1 VNRALENVAI
11 EAAEVVGIDK
21 SKVYTMGGST
31 EPAKLKSI
39 KYARSL
45 SIASLHIPHRLLTI
59 LVDCLQRGD
68 EARL

>member
-1 VNRALENVAI
+1 VNRALEDVAI

-45 SIASLHIPHRLLTI
+45 YCIAPYPPSTLDHIGGLLA
-59 LVDCLQRGD
+59 
-68 EARL
+68 AR